1 MEKCLARGCMPAF
14 LPMTSRLWLCR
25 TGRCG
30 SMQRSWTVALQV
42 REENSVA
49 VRRKAREKLLEAA
62 RGEVKPPM
70 FAAVG
75 RREAPPCHYVQT
87 W

>member
-1 MEKCLARGCMPAF
+1 MSRAGLYARVPSDDQQTLA
-14 LPMTSRLWLCR
+14 
-25 TGRCG
+25 
-30 SMQRSWTVALQV
+30 MQNRAMREYAAQLDGLLQG